1 MISDIAWLATEAKR
15 IHEIF
20 SGYFYL
26 VITVLMLLGIAIEYF
41 KWPIGSVP
49 NFGTI
54 VGRAL
59 IAALLLHAY
68 PEITNTIADVT
79 DAMAARLGDL
89 NNFKMILDKMG
100 DKVGELSWSWVSF
113 KETIMLLISFLTF
126 FILYFSI
133 HIADSFYIY
142 VWVMLYVFSP
152 LLIALYVLPVT
163 ASATSALFRS
173 LIEVACW
180 KIVWSVIATL
190 LWSSALSQI
199 NQDGTQ
205 VSFLTAIG
213 FNIILAGSLLLT
225 PFVVHALAGSG
236 LSAMGKDLSSLAI
249 GGMTISPS
257 RTMGTTKSLAS
268 KTISNGKSYF
278 SKNRSNQNFNKN
290 NQKHSAD
297 NKTQKQIKA

>member
-1 MISDIAWLATEAKR
+1 MMSDITWLAVEAKK

-20 SGYFYL
+20 NGYFYL
-26 VITVLMLLGIAIEYF
+26 IITVLISLGIAIEFF
-41 KWPIGSVP
+41 KWPIGQVP
-49 NFGTI
+49 QFPTLI
-54 VGRAL
+54 GRAL
-59 IAALLLHAY
+59 IAAILLHSY

-79 DAMAARLGDL
+79 DAIAHQLGDL
-89 NNFKMILDKMG
+89 NNFQLILDKMG

-113 KETIMLLISFLTF
+113 KETIILLISFLTF
-126 FILYFSI
+126 FLLYFSI

-152 LLIALYVLPVT
+152 LLIALYVLPLT

-190 LWSSALSQI
+190 LWSTALSQI
-199 NQDGTQ
+199 NQAGTQ

-225 PFVVHALAGSG
+225 PFVVHALASG
-236 LSAMGKDLSSLAI
+236 GLAQMGKDLSSLAI
-249 GGMTISPS
+249 GGMVLSPG
-257 RTMGTTKSLAS
+257 RAVTGAKSLGSRSMETSRNLFRPRKENAQHFL
-268 KTISNGKSYF
+268 KEKST
-278 SKNRSNQNFNKN
+278 
-290 NQKHSAD
+290 KH
-297 NKTQKQIKA
+297 NKQIKAQEK

>member
-1 MISDIAWLATEAKR
+1 MMVADISWLATEAKK

-20 SGYFYL
+20 AGYFYL
-26 VITVLMLLGIAIEYF
+26 LVTVLMLLGITAEYF
-41 KWPIGSVP
+41 KWPIGQIP

-54 VGRAL
+54 VGRAF

-68 PEITNTIADVT
+68 PDITNIIADLT
-79 DAMAARLGDL
+79 DAISGRLGDL
-89 NNFKMILDKMG
+89 NNFKLILDRMG
-100 DKVGELSWSWVSF
+100 DKLGELSWSWVSF
-113 KETIMLLISFLTF
+113 KETVMLLISFLTF

-152 LLIALYVLPVT
+152 LLIAMYVLPAT
-163 ASATSALFRS
+163 ASATGALFRS

-199 NQDGTQ
+199 NTESSQ
-205 VSFLTAIG
+205 VSFLSAIG

-225 PFVVHALAGSG
+225 PFIVHALAGSG
-236 LSAMGKDLSSLAI
+236 LTQMGKDLSSLAI
-249 GGMTISPS
+249 GGMAISPGS
-257 RTMGTTKSLAS
+257 TFNMAKRVAS
-268 KTISNGKSYF
+268 PAASYGSNYLM
-278 SKNRSNQNFNKN
+278 R
-290 NQKHSAD
+290 
-297 NKTQKQIKA
+297 NKTNTYAKPQQSNHSNVHKQIKV

>member
-1 MISDIAWLATEAKR
+1 MISDISWLATEAKK

-41 KWPIGSVP
+41 KWPIGAVP
-49 NFGTI
+49 NFGTL

-79 DAMAARLGDL
+79 DAMAGRLGDL
-89 NNFKMILDKMG
+89 NNFQLILDKMG

-113 KETIMLLISFLTF
+113 KESMMLLVSFLTF

-152 LLIALYVLPVT
+152 LLIALYILPVT

-190 LWSSALSQI
+190 LWSSALSEI
-199 NQDGTQ
+199 NKDGTQ
-205 VSFLTAIG
+205 ISFLTAIC

-225 PFVVHALAGSG
+225 PFVVHALSGGG
-236 LSAMGKDLSSLAI
+236 LSSMGKDLSSLAI

-257 RTMGTTKSLAS
+257 RTIGATKSLAS
-268 KTISNGKSYF
+268 KMISTGKNHFAKNLAGKSP
-278 SKNRSNQNFNKN
+278 KQNVQKQPAKN
-290 NQKHSAD
+290 NS
-297 NKTQKQIKA
+297 QKQIKA

>member
-1 MISDIAWLATEAKR
+1 MISDIAWLATEAKM

-41 KWPIGSVP
+41 KWPIGGVP

-79 DAMAARLGDL
+79 DAMATRLGDL

-257 RTMGTTKSLAS
+257 RTMGATKSLAS
-268 KTISNGKSYF
+268 KTISNGKNYF
-278 SKNRSNQNFNKN
+278 SKNSTNQNFNKN
-290 NQKHSAD
+290 NQKHTAS
-297 NKTQKQIKA
+297 NKPQKQIKA

>member
-1 MISDIAWLATEAKR
+1 MISDIGWLATEAKK

-26 VITVLMLLGIAIEYF
+26 VVTVLMLLGIAIEYF
-41 KWPIGSVP
+41 KWPIGGVP

-79 DAMAARLGDL
+79 DAMAAKLGDL
-89 NNFKMILDKMG
+89 NNFKLILDKMG

-113 KETIMLLISFLTF
+113 KETIMLLLSFLTF

-199 NQDGTQ
+199 NGDGTQ
-205 VSFLTAIG
+205 ISFLTAIG

-236 LSAMGKDLSSLAI
+236 LSTMGKDLSSLAI

-257 RTMGTTKSLAS
+257 RTMGATKSLAS

-278 SKNRSNQNFNKN
+278 SKNNSNRNFNQT
-290 NQKHSAD
+290 NQKHSAN
-297 NKTQKQIKA
+297 NKSQKQIKA